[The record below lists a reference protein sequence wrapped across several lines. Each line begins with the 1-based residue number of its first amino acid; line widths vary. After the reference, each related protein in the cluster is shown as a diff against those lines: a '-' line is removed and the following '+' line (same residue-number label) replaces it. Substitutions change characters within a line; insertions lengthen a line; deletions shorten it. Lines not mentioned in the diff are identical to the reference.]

1 MVRKAV
7 DDRYLINKWVSS
19 RSSRDE
25 ELEFSLTGGY
35 NRGGIFVQVFHS
47 LLTNLN
53 VISLLTKCD
62 DIEDSCQISFYV
74 QLHNIQSGDPSTD
87 EYSEY

>member
-53 VISLLTKCD
+53 VMT
-62 DIEDSCQISFYV
+62 
-74 QLHNIQSGDPSTD
+74 
-87 EYSEY
+87 